1 MESKSLEEKKRYLNY
16 LIILNSDIRK
26 VYIVETRVIPGDKND
41 IIKLIKSDLV
51 TFISIKFV
59 ILLAILHI

>member
-41 IIKLIKSDLV
+41 IIKLIKSYY
-51 TFISIKFV
+51 
-59 ILLAILHI
+59 